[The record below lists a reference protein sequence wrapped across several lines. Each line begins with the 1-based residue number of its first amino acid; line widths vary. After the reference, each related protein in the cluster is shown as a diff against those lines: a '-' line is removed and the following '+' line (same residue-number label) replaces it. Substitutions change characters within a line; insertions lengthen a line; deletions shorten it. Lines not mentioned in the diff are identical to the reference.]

1 MNFLKILKIAILKEN
16 LTVDV
21 PYFIKENLWI
31 RASDEATLKKSF
43 GGSNLSLNLT
53 LKTRWYHICGCCDDS
68 QNREQLKKQID

>member
-31 RASDEATLKKSF
+31 SASDEATLKKSF

-53 LKTRWYHICGCCDDS
+53 LKTRWCHICGCCDDS